1 MKEWMGRGEQICVDA
16 VGYYLFLDLIG
27 SGEDSKSVGWDDGG
41 DNRWRDD
48 YISWLTVIWVSF
60 ASIFPIIVD
69 RC

>member
-1 MKEWMGRGEQICVDA
+1 MLGEC
-16 VGYYLFLDLIG
+16 
-27 SGEDSKSVGWDDGG
+27 DDGG

-60 ASIFPIIVD
+60 ASSIFPIIVD

>member
-1 MKEWMGRGEQICVDA
+1 MLGEC
-16 VGYYLFLDLIG
+16 
-27 SGEDSKSVGWDDGG
+27 WDDGG

-60 ASIFPIIVD
+60 ASSIFPIIVD